1 MSRDLSY
8 PYEKFVVAI
17 YCLAGKASLQRR
29 LEDVYM
35 SCLIRLKPEDFEDQD
50 MRSHFEGIM
59 EHLTGDGPVRDTVM
73 AMSDDKAESLAEQ
86 IIGLFFRIARAHL
99 A

>member
-8 PYEKFVVAI
+8 PYEKLVVAI

-29 LEDVYM
+29 LKIVYM

-50 MRSHFEGIM
+50 MRRSLRGDYGAPYGGR
-59 EHLTGDGPVRDTVM
+59 TGPRHSNGN
-73 AMSDDKAESLAEQ
+73 E
-86 IIGLFFRIARAHL
+86 
-99 A
+99 